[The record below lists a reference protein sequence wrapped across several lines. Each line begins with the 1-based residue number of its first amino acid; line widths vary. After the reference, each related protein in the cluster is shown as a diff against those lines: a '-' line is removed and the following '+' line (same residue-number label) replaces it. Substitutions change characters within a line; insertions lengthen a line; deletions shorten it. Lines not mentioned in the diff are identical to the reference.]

1 MGTLDDE
8 GPVRLA
14 GGTAVTAHDWD
25 GAAAAVLRR
34 AGRLAKDAPV
44 ESAWDTLARTTVEGL
59 VIPPLGTPDRLAG
72 RGGPVFDTAAIFDV
86 GSAMARSESGW
97 DIRSQLTD
105 PDPVTAAAAAV
116 ADLENGA
123 TSLWL
128 TVGGPGTAPA
138 DVAGALDGVFLEMAP
153 IVVTAAGAVTD
164 RQAAGSLADLFL
176 ARGVTPDP
184 GGNLGADPIGRG
196 LRTGGPT
203 IGGPADLAEDV
214 REIATMA
221 TTLGIRALVVDGTAA
236 HGAGAGDAQ
245 ELGYTLAAGA
255 AYLRALE
262 ATDCGIDDALG
273 LLEFRYA
280 ATDEQFTTIAKF
292 RAARGLWRRVGQVC
306 GAADASGHQ
315 VQHAVTS
322 PAMMT
327 RYDPWVNLLRT
338 TVAAFAAGVGGADA
352 VTVLPFD
359 SRLGVPDA
367 LGRRLARNTSSLLIS
382 ESHVAAVTD
391 PAGGSHA
398 VEMLTAELAESGWAE
413 FQRIERAGGIQAAL
427 ADGSLRD
434 RWAATAAERT
444 RRIATRRRPI
454 TGVSE
459 FPNLREVLPGRRSVD
474 TPADAPAAWADP
486 FETMRDRPAPEPVF
500 LATLGTVA
508 DHAAR
513 AGFAANLFAA
523 GGIDTVTAG
532 PTGGV
537 DDVLAAFGS
546 AGVRVACLAGT
557 DRAYTESGAAVAGAL
572 RAAGA
577 DRVVLAG
584 RPGAALAAAVDDHV
598 AGGDDVV
605 EFLRRTRGHL
615 FREQVGR

>member
-1 MGTLDDE
+1 
-8 GPVRLA
+8 
-14 GGTAVTAHDWD
+14 
-25 GAAAAVLRR
+25 VLRR

-236 HGAGAGDAQ
+236 HRAGAGDAQ
-245 ELGYTLAAGA
+245 ELGYTLAGGA

-427 ADGSLRD
+427 ADGSVRD
-434 RWAATAAERT
+434 RWAATAAERA

-523 GGIDTVTAG
+523 GGIVTVPDAREHV
-532 PTGGV
+532 PV
-537 DDVLAAFGS
+537 MQ
-546 AGVRVACLAGT
+546 
-557 DRAYTESGAAVAGAL
+557 ESDISVS
-572 RAAGA
+572 R
-577 DRVVLAG
+577 
-584 RPGAALAAAVDDHV
+584 
-598 AGGDDVV
+598 
-605 EFLRRTRGHL
+605 
-615 FREQVGR
+615 